1 MSCKGIPDERS
12 RLATILIIPMLN
24 CLAKVPLYVL
34 LINIYFSQHKG
45 WAMFF
50 ISTISLLLVLP
61 VSKLL
66 TLTVLKNKETAPF
79 VMEMPPYHLPTI
91 RGVLG
96 RALERVWLF
105 IRKITT
111 IVVAL
116 AVVIFVLLQFPGI
129 TPERM
134 ALYEDRKTA
143 AMDTFF
149 EKIAGTGFENDLSGD
164 SLMAM
169 IRFWEAYRNKKMGA
183 KSAEAAQAVD
193 AEFEAA
199 NARFFTLVRPGRD
212 RDAKK
217 VNQALKILI
226 RERSQLL
233 HEMRAERIDNSFLGY
248 AGKALVP
255 VSQWAGFNWRVN
267 VALLG
272 AFAAKESAVAT
283 LGALYEQGD
292 ASESLETRMA
302 KGEKDFTPLHALAL
316 MMFMVLYPPC
326 LATTIAVK
334 IQSGSVKWMLFAMGY
349 PMLLGL
355 AVAGLIF
362 TGGSAL
368 GLSGLQAMAAFYLLA
383 LAITIAAGFISPART
398 GTRAA

>member
-1 MSCKGIPDERS
+1 
-12 RLATILIIPMLN
+12 
-24 CLAKVPLYVL
+24 
-34 LINIYFSQHKG
+34 
-45 WAMFF
+45 
-50 ISTISLLLVLP
+50 

-66 TLTVLKNKETAPF
+66 TLTVLKDKETAPF
-79 VMEMPPYHLPTI
+79 VMEMPPYHLPTV

-129 TPERM
+129 SPDRM
-134 ALYEDRKTA
+134 VQHETRKNAAVRSFYE
-143 AMDTFF
+143 
-149 EKIAGTGFENDLSGD
+149 EIAGTGYEADLAD
-164 SLMAM
+164 NSLMAM
-169 IRFWEAYRNKKMGA
+169 IRFWENFRNKKMRV
-183 KSAEAAQAVD
+183 KSPEAARAID
-193 AEFEAA
+193 TEFEAD
-199 NARFFTLVRPGRD
+199 NARFFALVRPGRD
-212 RDAKK
+212 REAKQ
-217 VNQALKILI
+217 VNRALKALI
-226 RERSQLL
+226 RERSHLL
-233 HEMRAERIDNSFLGY
+233 QEMRAERINNSFLGY

-255 VSQWAGFNWRVN
+255 LTQWAGFNWRVN

-292 ASESLETRMA
+292 ASESLESRMA
-302 KGEKDFTPLHALAL
+302 RGEQDFTPLHALAL

-326 LATTIAVK
+326 LAAAIAVK
-334 IQSGSVKWMLFAMGY
+334 LQSGSVKWMLFAMGY

-355 AVAGLIF
+355 VVASLIF
-362 TGGSAL
+362 TGGSLL

-383 LAITIAAGFISPART
+383 LVITIAAGFITPARSGAT
-398 GTRAA
+398 

>member
-1 MSCKGIPDERS
+1 
-12 RLATILIIPMLN
+12 
-24 CLAKVPLYVL
+24 
-34 LINIYFSQHKG
+34 
-45 WAMFF
+45 
-50 ISTISLLLVLP
+50 
-61 VSKLL
+61 
-66 TLTVLKNKETAPF
+66 
-79 VMEMPPYHLPTI
+79 
-91 RGVLG
+91 
-96 RALERVWLF
+96 
-105 IRKITT
+105 
-111 IVVAL
+111 
-116 AVVIFVLLQFPGI
+116 
-129 TPERM
+129 M